1 MMMRRDITDREE
13 DRIVVQIDFEEEFVP
28 CTHIHQNHW
37 LMCYL
42 LQSNANPETVMKFV
56 GHIFLS
62 VTLQWIHFPTWNCY
76 LPIQLVCSA
85 NDPTFSDLKQGIS
98 KTKDSIS
105 IWLLMPFSLEW
116 LGIELQQYLQAEENP
131 YCSENSLHSK
141 PPLMICHMGN
151 RFSRTKDRCSN
162 STSEKKTTKEHGKT
176 CYCISCTWRTLKL

>member
-1 MMMRRDITDREE
+1 LCSHSSKPLTHVLPAPKQCQSRNCDEVCRAY
-13 DRIVVQIDFEEEFVP
+13 FFV
-28 CTHIHQNHW
+28 CNTAVNTFSWQ
-37 LMCYL
+37 CA
-42 LQSNANPETVMKFV
+42 S
-56 GHIFLS
+56 
-62 VTLQWIHFPTWNCY
+62 WNCY

-141 PPLMICHMGN
+141 PPLMIRHMGN